1 MAKNKNRDRKQP
13 HAERT
18 PQTAQPSTMEPQD
31 EQHVTQVTAGDAARG
46 KGRGKRFGHN

>member
-13 HAERT
+13 QPERT
-18 PQTAQPSTMEPQD
+18 GQSTQQSTLEPQD
-31 EQHVTQVTAGDAARG
+31 EQRTTQVTPGDVTHG

>member
-1 MAKNKNRDRKQP
+1 MAKNKNRDRKQS

-31 EQHVTQVTAGDAARG
+31 EQHVTQVNPGEAGRG

>member
-13 HAERT
+13 QSAR
-18 PQTAQPSTMEPQD
+18 AQQSAQATLEPQD
-31 EQHVTQVTAGDAARG
+31 ESDPTRMTSGELTRG